1 MGRSIFAQRAG
12 ILQLWSMLG
21 MKDWNLG
28 GIGKPSNVISRE
40 GNFCRPFAF
49 KMKYPP
55 EFQPNVHYL
64 EEIQT
69 WQKLAFP
76 SLYLNTRRVEPATPQ
91 ARKRV
96 VAVLHKLLSLMME
109 KRLTSDK
116 LEAFHKEYQLPYKLL
131 LCLVK
136 NHGIFYFTRK
146 GQCVLCF

>member
-1 MGRSIFAQRAG
+1 LESWDSLIVFNARDER
-12 ILQLWSMLG
+12 L
-21 MKDWNLG
+21 DLG
-28 GIGKPSNVISRE
+28 GIGKPSNVISRD
-40 GNFCRPFAF
+40 GNLCGPFVF

-55 EFQPNVHYL
+55 GFLPNVHYL
-64 EEIQT
+64 EEVQT
-69 WQKLAFP
+69 WKKLALP
-76 SLYLNTRRVEPATPQ
+76 SPYLNTRRVELATLQ
-91 ARKRV
+91 VRKRV
-96 VAVLHKLLSLMME
+96 VAVLHELLSLMME